1 MSSPIPTFPAQGST
15 SWYSYATVLDSEARK
30 IATKSDVGHSHVLGD
45 LAALIATMIVET
57 STGVWS
63 NTVPVRTV
71 GQYPCLF
78 VSGTD
83 PKDATN
89 GVPGKA
95 NINIGDAWIPTT

>member
-1 MSSPIPTFPAQGST
+1 MTVPMPGLPAQGST
-15 SWYSYATVLDSEARK
+15 AWYPWAQAVDTNAGQVANCALAT
-30 IATKSDVGHSHVLGD
+30 HSHVLGD
-45 LAALIATMIVET
+45 LASLIGIEIVET